1 METSLPELLAA
12 VKDGAVLTPDVFGNI
27 DYDEVLSS
35 RDDDPDFDKNWNKVY
50 NALDKKLADQ
60 DVSPEVDQLIE
71 EIRENSF
78 AVAEQGTDGHE
89 LAQSISDDFE
99 LFARSIMLEFFDPF
113 LESMWEAYENG
124 EIPSPETMNDPEE

>member
-27 DYDEVLSS
+27 DYDEVLSL
-35 RDDDPDFDKNWNKVY
+35 RDDDPEFDKNWNKVY

-60 DVSPEVDQLIE
+60 DISPEVEQLIE